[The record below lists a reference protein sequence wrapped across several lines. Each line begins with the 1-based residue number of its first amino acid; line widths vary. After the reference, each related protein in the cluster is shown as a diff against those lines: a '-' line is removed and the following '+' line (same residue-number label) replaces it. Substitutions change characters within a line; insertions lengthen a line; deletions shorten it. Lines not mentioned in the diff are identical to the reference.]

1 MIFMQAITFIILIVG
16 TLVGMHYF
24 FYFSLIRF
32 FSIIN
37 PLSKNI
43 LLAVI
48 AFGGVSFI
56 LALILARWWEN
67 FFIRAFYFISGFWL
81 GLLGNLIM
89 AAVVVWLIVLM
100 AQFAGSNANK
110 AAFGAIFFALTLIY
124 SLYGV
129 VNAFNPRI
137 KNISVSIPNLHEQ
150 WKNKKIVQLSDIHLG
165 LVYQESFMRDI
176 VGKVNSA
183 NPEMVV
189 ITGDYFDG
197 MGDDLNSLSKPL
209 NDIQAEKG
217 VFFVTGNHETYLG
230 AEKVFTALEKTKV
243 KILRDEV
250 VDVDGLKLIGINYPG
265 RGENKDVPA
274 MIQSLEKY
282 FSGKPNILLY
292 HSPVYLDQFKK
303 SGVNLQLSGHTHKG
317 QIFPVGYIT
326 KLVYKGYD
334 YGLHQIGDFTI
345 YTTNG
350 IGTWGPA
357 IRTGN
362 TPEIVVITLK

>member
-1 MIFMQAITFIILIVG
+1 MILMQTTIFIILAGGI
-16 TLVGMHYF
+16 LVGMHYF

-32 FSIIN
+32 FSITN
-37 PLSKNI
+37 PLFKNI
-43 LLAVI
+43 FLAVI
-48 AFGGVSFI
+48 AFLGVSFI
-56 LALILARWWEN
+56 LTSFIARWWEN
-67 FFIRAFYFISGFWL
+67 FFIRTLYFISGFWL

-89 AAVVVWLIVLM
+89 AAVIVWLIG
-100 AQFAGSNANK
+100 ASRP
-110 AAFGAIFFALTLIY
+110 AAIVFLSLAFIF
-124 SLYGV
+124 SVYGV
-129 VNAFNPRI
+129 WNAYNIKI
-137 KNISVSIPNLHEQ
+137 KNISVSIPNLPEQ

-165 LVYQESFMRDI
+165 LVYRESFMRDI
-176 VGKVNSA
+176 VEKVNSV
-183 NPEMVV
+183 NSEMVV
-189 ITGDYFDG
+189 VTGDYFDG

-230 AEKVFTALEKTKV
+230 VEKALVALEKTKV

-250 VDVDGLKLIGINYPG
+250 VDVDGLKLIGIDYSG
-265 RGENKDVPA
+265 QGENKDVPA
-274 MIQSLEKY
+274 VIQSLEKY

-303 SGVNLQLSGHTHKG
+303 SGVNLQLSGHTHAG

-345 YTTNG
+345 YATSG

-357 IRTGN
+357 MRTGN

>member
-1 MIFMQAITFIILIVG
+1 MIFIQTIIFIILAMGI
-16 TLVGMHYF
+16 LAGMHYF

-32 FSIIN
+32 FSITN

-43 LLAVI
+43 FLAVI
-48 AFGGVSFI
+48 AFWGISFI

-81 GLLGNLIM
+81 GLLINLFL
-89 AAVVVWLIVLM
+89 ASAVVWL
-100 AQFAGSNANK
+100 
-110 AAFGAIFFALTLIY
+110 FGASRPLAVIFFSLAFIFSIY
-124 SLYGV
+124 GIW
-129 VNAFNPRI
+129 NAYNIKI
-137 KNISVSIPNLHEQ
+137 KNISVSIPNLPEQ

-209 NDIQAEKG
+209 NDIQTEKG

-230 AEKVFTALEKTKV
+230 AEKAFSALEKTKV

-265 RGENKDVPA
+265 QGGNKDVPA
-274 MIQSLEKY
+274 VIQSLEKY
-282 FSGKPNILLY
+282 FSGRPNILLY
-292 HSPVYLDQFKK
+292 HSPVYLNQFKK

-326 KLVYKGYD
+326 KLIYKNCD
-334 YGLHQIGDFTI
+334 YGLHQMDDFTI
-345 YTTNG
+345 YTTSG
-350 IGTWGPA
+350 VGTWGPA
-357 IRTGN
+357 MRTGN
-362 TPEIVVITLK
+362 APEIVIITLK

>member
-1 MIFMQAITFIILIVG
+1 MILMQTTIFIILAGGI
-16 TLVGMHYF
+16 LVGMHYF

-32 FSIIN
+32 FSITN
-37 PLSKNI
+37 PLFKNI
-43 LLAVI
+43 FLAVI
-48 AFGGVSFI
+48 AFLGVSFI
-56 LALILARWWEN
+56 LTSFIACWWKN
-67 FFIRAFYFISGFWL
+67 FFIRALYFISGFWL

-89 AAVVVWLIVLM
+89 AAVVVWLIVFV

-110 AAFGAIFFALTLIY
+110 AALAAIFFALALVY

-137 KNISVSIPNLHEQ
+137 KNISVSIPNLPEQ

-165 LVYQESFMRDI
+165 LVYRESFMRDI
-176 VGKVNSA
+176 VEKVNSV
-183 NPEMVV
+183 NSEMVV
-189 ITGDYFDG
+189 VTGDYFDG

-209 NDIQAEKG
+209 NDIQTEKG

-230 AEKVFTALEKTKV
+230 VEKALVALEKTKV

-250 VDVDGLKLIGINYPG
+250 VDVDGLKLIGIDYSG
-265 RGENKDVPA
+265 QGENKDVPA
-274 MIQSLEKY
+274 VIQSLEKY

-303 SGVNLQLSGHTHKG
+303 SGVNLQLSGHTHAG

-345 YTTNG
+345 YATSG

-357 IRTGN
+357 MRTGN